1 MAVTLIENEIIR
13 LGRERHC
20 YGILTGNT
28 SPITQQLAENVFGY
42 ETVFDIQIN
51 QYTTADGSKLFNR
64 APDSYHASVQW
75 KKC

>member
-1 MAVTLIENEIIR
+1 MVVTLIENETIR
-13 LGRERHC
+13 LAKEKKF
-20 YGILTGNT
+20 YGILTTNS

-64 APDSYHASVQW
+64 APDSYHALIQW